1 MGFFRRRARDSD
13 PVVDVR
19 DDTEIDLRSPASDED
34 APPAAVWGLP
44 TRCPACGDF
53 GYLDR
58 IDVVAEVMFQHCPT
72 CWHKW
77 ETHRSETTSEV

>member
-1 MGFFRRRARDSD
+1 MGIFRRRERDEAAD
-13 PVVDVR
+13 AVVDVR
-19 DDTEIDLRSPASDED
+19 ADTEIDLRSESTT
-34 APPAAVWGLP
+34 PPAVWGLP

-58 IDVVAEVMFQHCPT
+58 IDVVNEVMLQHCPT

-77 ETHRSETTSEV
+77 ETHRSETTSSV